1 MQWLGETSTGFSNK
15 LKNILLAFF
24 IYAAYI
30 FLFSQ
35 FMEFLYTG
43 QVFREPPFKLTFF
56 LTVIWAPIIEE
67 IIFRVAPISLVKDKP
82 KLILPTIILSSA
94 LFGWLHYGAASLPI
108 QGVFGFVLSLVYL
121 KNNHSYWSVVA
132 LHALWNA
139 YVMVIL
145 EKL

>member
-1 MQWLGETSTGFSNK
+1 MHFLGETSTGFSNK
-15 LKNILLAFF
+15 FKNILLAFF
-24 IYAAYI
+24 IYALYI
-30 FLFSQ
+30 FLFSK

-43 QVFREPPFKLTFF
+43 QFFKEPPFKLTFF
-56 LTVIWAPIIEE
+56 MTCIYSPLIEE
-67 IIFRVAPISLVKDKP
+67 LIFRVAPISLVKDKP

-132 LHALWNA
+132 LHALWNS
-139 YVMVIL
+139 YVLFIL